1 MIKKNT
7 VFNKHN
13 PKLIENVDVGINRQ
27 ILAYGSD
34 LMAVKVWFDEGAI
47 GYEHKHHHTQI
58 SYVESGEFEVV
69 INGEMQILGA
79 GDSFLATL
87 INNLLSDMEP
97 QTALDHACAFGTL
110 VAGSDGANPVIL
122 ESDIIDL
129 MK

>member
-13 PKLIENVDVGINRQ
+13 PKSIENVDIGINRQ
-27 ILAYGSD
+27 LLAYGSD
-34 LMAVKVWFDEGAI
+34 LMAVKVWFDEDAI

-79 GDSFLATL
+79 GDSFFVEPHALHGAVCRKKGVL
-87 INNLLSDMEP
+87 I
-97 QTALDHACAFGTL
+97 
-110 VAGSDGANPVIL
+110 
-122 ESDIIDL
+122 DIFSPHREDFIQGEDNEN
-129 MK
+129 K